1 MVLMGMGIAP
11 ILMAPQ
17 KVARKAGES
26 RRRHSTRCSA
36 STPRS
41 RRPLP
46 ARLTISWSWAYVIS
60 ASSEKK
66 AVLPPRPSCTWRST
80 KKLAALKRSGTS
92 NGEAVIALATP
103 LCAGAP
109 GGPGLLARSRGRL
122 CGLDGHGLDLHQ
134 QLGLHQPRDDQERVG
149 RIDAAG

>member
-17 KVARKAGES
+17 KVDRKAGVS
-26 RRRHSTRCSA
+26 RSKQSTRCSA

-41 RRPLP
+41 RRALP
-46 ARLTISWSWAYVIS
+46 ARLTISWSCEYVIS

-80 KKLAALKRSGTS
+80 KKLAALKRSGIS
-92 NGEAVIALATP
+92 SGGAAIALAAP
-103 LCAGAP
+103 PGAGAP
-109 GGPGLLARSRGRL
+109 GGLGLRARSGGGLR
-122 CGLDGHGLDLHQ
+122 GLDGHGLDLH
-134 QLGLHQPRDDQERVG
+134 
-149 RIDAAG
+149 

>member
-17 KVARKAGES
+17 KVARKAGVS
-26 RRRHSTRCSA
+26 RSRQSTRCSA

-46 ARLTISWSWAYVIS
+46 ARLTISWSCAYVIS
-60 ASSEKK
+60 ASSQKK

-92 NGEAVIALATP
+92 KGEAAIALATP
-103 LCAGAP
+103 P
-109 GGPGLLARSRGRL
+109 GPGATGGLGLRAGSRGCLR
-122 CGLDGHGLDLHQ
+122 GLDGHGLDLHE
-134 QLGLHQPRDDQERVG
+134 QLWLDQPRDDEQRVG
-149 RIDAAG
+149 GIDTAG